1 MAGALSDDA
10 REVED
15 LKSNRFGG
23 SRGKGR
29 GGGSELAELEGGG
42 GPRGAAAK
50 EEGKLDLHV
59 AF

>member
-23 SRGKGR
+23 SGGKGR
-29 GGGSELAELEGGG
+29 GGGSELA
-42 GPRGAAAK
+42 
-50 EEGKLDLHV
+50 
-59 AF
+59 